1 MKSDIVNADEAL
13 KRLTEGNKRYVVGK
27 FIRPHQTSVRRAEL
41 IDGQHPFAIV
51 LGCSDSRIPVELV
64 FDQGVGDLFV
74 VRNAGNIAD
83 DVALGSIEYAAA
95 HLHVPLIVVM
105 GHGNCG
111 AVTATASG
119 GELEGHLPVIA
130 TAIRP
135 AVDKVKTQ
143 QGDLVNNAARANA
156 VMVAEKLK
164 SSKPVLSDLVRSGKL
179 TVVAAFYDIK
189 SGKVEFI

>member
-1 MKSDIVNADEAL
+1 MKSDIINADEAL
-13 KRLTEGNKRYVVGK
+13 KRLAEGNKRYTVGK

-51 LGCSDSRIPVELV
+51 LSCSDSRIPVELV

-74 VRNAGNIAD
+74 VRVAGNIAD
-83 DVALGSIEYAAA
+83 EVTIGSIEYAAA
-95 HLHVPLIVVM
+95 HLHVSLAVVM
-105 GHGNCG
+105 GHGSCG
-111 AVTATASG
+111 AVAATASG
-119 GELEGHLPVIA
+119 GELEGHLP
-130 TAIRP
+130 AIVAALRP

-143 QGDLVNNAARANA
+143 QGDVVNNAARANA

-164 SSKPVLSDLVRSGKL
+164 ASKPVLSELVRAGKL
-179 TVVAAFYDIK
+179 TITAAFYDIK

>member
-41 IDGQHPFAIV
+41 IEGQHPFAIV

-74 VRNAGNIAD
+74 VRVAGNIAD
-83 DVALGSIEYAAA
+83 DVSLASIEYAAA
-95 HLHVPLIVVM
+95 HLHTPLVVVM

-111 AVTATASG
+111 AVAATASG

-135 AVDKVKTQ
+135 AVDKVRTQ

-164 SSKPVLSDLVRSGKL
+164 SSKPVLSELVRSGKL

-189 SGKVEFI
+189 SGKVVFI

>member
-1 MKSDIVNADEAL
+1 MKTDVINADGAL
-13 KRLTEGNKRYVVGK
+13 KMLSEGNKRYALDK
-27 FIRPHQTSVRRAEL
+27 SLHPHITSVRRAEL
-41 IDGQHPFAIV
+41 IEGQHPFAIV

-64 FDQGVGDLFV
+64 FDQGVGDIFV

-83 DVALGSIEYAAA
+83 DVSLASIEYAAA
-95 HLHVPLIVVM
+95 HLHVSLVVVL
-105 GHGNCG
+105 GHGSCG

-119 GELEGHLPVIA
+119 GELEGHLPTIA
-130 TAIRP
+130 SAIRP
-135 AVDKVKTQ
+135 AVEKVNGQ

-164 SSKPVLSDLVRSGKL
+164 SSKPVLAELVKSGKL
-179 TVVAAFYDIK
+179 TISAAFYDIK

>member
-1 MKSDIVNADEAL
+1 MKSDVVSADEAL

-64 FDQGVGDLFV
+64 FDQGVGDVFV

-83 DVALGSIEYAAA
+83 EVSLASIEYAAA
-95 HLHVPLIVVM
+95 HLHVSLIVVL

-111 AVTATASG
+111 AVTATAAG
-119 GELEGHLPVIA
+119 GEMEGHLPAVA
-130 TAIRP
+130 SAIRP
-135 AVDKVKTQ
+135 AIEKVKGQ
-143 QGDLVNNAARANA
+143 EGDLVDNAARANA
-156 VMVAEKLK
+156 VMVADKLK
-164 SSKPVLSDLVRSGKL
+164 ASKPVLSDLVKSGKL
-179 TVVAAFYDIK
+179 TISAAFYDIE

>member
-1 MKSDIVNADEAL
+1 MKSHIVNADEAL

-41 IDGQHPFAIV
+41 IDGQAPFAIV
-51 LGCSDSRIPVELV
+51 LSCSDSRIPVELV
-64 FDQGVGDLFV
+64 FDQGIGDLFV
-74 VRNAGNIAD
+74 VRVAGNIAD

-95 HLHVPLIVVM
+95 HLHVPLAVVM
-105 GHGNCG
+105 GHGSCG
-111 AVTATASG
+111 AVAATASG

-130 TAIRP
+130 AAIRP

-164 SSKPVLSDLVRSGKL
+164 ASKPVLSELVRSGKL
-179 TVVAAFYDIK
+179 TIEAAFYDIK

>member
-1 MKSDIVNADEAL
+1 MKSDVVNADGAL
-13 KRLTEGNKRYVVGK
+13 KLLTEGNKRYVVGK

-41 IDGQHPFAIV
+41 IEGQHPFAIV
-51 LGCSDSRIPVELV
+51 LSCSDSRIPVELV

-83 DVALGSIEYAAA
+83 DVALASIEYAAG
-95 HLHVPLIVVM
+95 HLHAPLIVVM
-105 GHGNCG
+105 GHASCG
-111 AVTATASG
+111 AVNATASG

-156 VMVAEKLK
+156 VMVVDKLK
-164 SSKPVLSDLVRSGKL
+164 TSKPVLSELVRSGKL
-179 TVVAAFYDIK
+179 TIVAAFYDIK

>member
-74 VRNAGNIAD
+74 VRVAGNIAD
-83 DVALGSIEYAAA
+83 DVVLGSIEYAAA
-95 HLHVPLIVVM
+95 HLHVPLAVVM
-105 GHGNCG
+105 GHGGCG
-111 AVTATASG
+111 AVAATASG

-164 SSKPVLSDLVRSGKL
+164 SSKPVLSELVRSGKL

>member
-135 AVDKVKTQ
+135 AVYKVKTQ
-143 QGDLVNNAARANA
+143 RGDLVNHAHRANA
-156 VMVAEKLK
+156 AMVAEKLK

>member
-1 MKSDIVNADEAL
+1 MKSDIINADEAL
-13 KRLTEGNKRYVVGK
+13 QRLSEGNKRYVVGK

-41 IDGQHPFAIV
+41 IEGQHPFAII
-51 LGCSDSRIPVELV
+51 LSCSDSRIPVELV

-74 VRNAGNIAD
+74 VRVAGNIAD
-83 DVALGSIEYAAA
+83 DVVLGSIEYAAA
-95 HLHVPLIVVM
+95 HLHVLLVVVM
-105 GHGNCG
+105 GHGSCG
-111 AVTATASG
+111 AVAATASG

-130 TAIRP
+130 AAIRP

-164 SSKPVLSDLVRSGKL
+164 SSKPVLSELVRSGKL
-179 TVVAAFYDIK
+179 TIEAAFYDIK

>member
-74 VRNAGNIAD
+74 VRVAGNIAD

-95 HLHVPLIVVM
+95 HLHVPLAVVM
-105 GHGNCG
+105 GHGSCG
-111 AVTATASG
+111 AVAATASG

-156 VMVAEKLK
+156 VMVADKLK
-164 SSKPVLSDLVRSGKL
+164 SSKPVLSELVRSGKL
-179 TVVAAFYDIK
+179 TIVAAFYDIK

>member
-1 MKSDIVNADEAL
+1 MKSDVVNADEAL

-51 LGCSDSRIPVELV
+51 LGCSDSRIPVEIV

-74 VRNAGNIAD
+74 IRNAGNIVD

-95 HLHVPLIVVM
+95 HLHVSLALVM
-105 GHGNCG
+105 GHGGCG
-111 AVTATASG
+111 AVTAAASG
-119 GELEGHLPVIA
+119 GDLEGHLPAIA
-130 TAIRP
+130 AAIRP
-135 AVDKVKTQ
+135 AVDKAKTQ

-156 VMVAEKLK
+156 VRGAELLK
-164 SSKPVLSDLVRSGKL
+164 ASKPVLSELVRSGKL
-179 TVVAAFYDIK
+179 MIAPAFYDIK

>member
-41 IDGQHPFAIV
+41 IEGQHPFAIV

-74 VRNAGNIAD
+74 VRVAGNIAD

-95 HLHVPLIVVM
+95 HLHVPLAVVM
-105 GHGNCG
+105 GHGGCG
-111 AVTATASG
+111 AVAATASG

-164 SSKPVLSDLVRSGKL
+164 SSKPVLSELVRSGKL

>member
-1 MKSDIVNADEAL
+1 MKSDVINADEAL
-13 KRLTEGNKRYVVGK
+13 KRLSEGNKRYAIGK

-74 VRNAGNIAD
+74 VRVAGNIAD
-83 DVALGSIEYAAA
+83 DVVLGSIEYAAA
-95 HLHVPLIVVM
+95 HLHVPLAVVM
-105 GHGNCG
+105 GHGGCG
-111 AVTATASG
+111 AVAATASG

-164 SSKPVLSDLVRSGKL
+164 ASKPVLSELVRSGKL

>member
-1 MKSDIVNADEAL
+1 MKSDVVSADEAL
-13 KRLTEGNKRYVVGK
+13 NRLIEGNKRYIVGK

-51 LGCSDSRIPVELV
+51 LSCSDSRIPVELV
-64 FDQGVGDLFV
+64 FDQGVGDIFV

-83 DVALGSIEYAAA
+83 GVAIGSIEYAAA
-95 HLHVPLIVVM
+95 HLHVPLAVVM
-105 GHGNCG
+105 GHGSCG
-111 AVTATASG
+111 AVSATASG

-130 TAIRP
+130 EAIRP
-135 AVDKVKTQ
+135 AVDKVRAQ

-164 SSKPVLSDLVRSGKL
+164 NSKPVLSELVRTGNL
-179 TVVAAFYDIK
+179 TVSAAFYDIK
-189 SGKVEFI
+189 SGKAEFI

>member
-41 IDGQHPFAIV
+41 IEGQHPFAIV

-74 VRNAGNIAD
+74 VRVAGNIAD
-83 DVALGSIEYAAA
+83 DVSLASIEYAAA
-95 HLHVPLIVVM
+95 HLHTPLVVVM

-111 AVTATASG
+111 AVAATASG

-164 SSKPVLSDLVRSGKL
+164 SSKPVLSELVRSGKL

>member
-13 KRLTEGNKRYVVGK
+13 NRLTEGNKRYVVGK

-41 IDGQHPFAIV
+41 IEGQHPFAIV

-95 HLHVPLIVVM
+95 HLHAPLVVVM
-105 GHGNCG
+105 GHGGCG
-111 AVTATASG
+111 AVTAATLG
-119 GELEGHLPVIA
+119 GELEGHLPVIVA
-130 TAIRP
+130 AIRP

-164 SSKPVLSDLVRSGKL
+164 SSKPVLSELVRSGKL
-179 TVVAAFYDIK
+179 TISAAFYDIK

>member
-1 MKSDIVNADEAL
+1 
-13 KRLTEGNKRYVVGK
+13 
-27 FIRPHQTSVRRAEL
+27 
-41 IDGQHPFAIV
+41 V

-64 FDQGVGDLFV
+64 FDQGVGDIFV

-105 GHGNCG
+105 GHGSCG
-111 AVTATASG
+111 AVTATAKG
-119 GELEGHLPVIA
+119 GELEGHLPAIA
-130 TAIRP
+130 TLIRP

-143 QGDLVNNAARANA
+143 QGDLVSNAARANA
-156 VMVAEKLK
+156 VMGAEKLK
-164 SSKPVLSDLVRSGKL
+164 ASQPVLSELVRSGKL

>member
-1 MKSDIVNADEAL
+1 MKSDVINADEAL
-13 KRLTEGNKRYVVGK
+13 KRLSEGNKRYAIGK

-74 VRNAGNIAD
+74 VRVAGNIAD

-95 HLHVPLIVVM
+95 HLHVPLAVVM
-105 GHGNCG
+105 GHGGCG
-111 AVTATASG
+111 AVAATASG

-164 SSKPVLSDLVRSGKL
+164 ASKPVLSELVRSGKL

>member
-1 MKSDIVNADEAL
+1 MKSDIINADEAL
-13 KRLTEGNKRYVVGK
+13 QRLSEGNKRYVVGK
-27 FIRPHQTSVRRAEL
+27 FIRPNQTSVRRAEL
-41 IDGQHPFAIV
+41 IEGQHPFAII
-51 LGCSDSRIPVELV
+51 LSCSDSRIPVELV

-74 VRNAGNIAD
+74 VRVAGNIAD
-83 DVALGSIEYAAA
+83 DVVLGSIEYAAA
-95 HLHVPLIVVM
+95 HLHVLLVVVM
-105 GHGNCG
+105 GHGSCG
-111 AVTATASG
+111 AVAATASG

-130 TAIRP
+130 AAIRP

-164 SSKPVLSDLVRSGKL
+164 ASKPVLSELVRSGKL
-179 TVVAAFYDIK
+179 TIEAAFYDIK

>member
-13 KRLTEGNKRYVVGK
+13 KILSEGNKRYVVGK

-41 IDGQHPFAIV
+41 IEGQHPFAIV
-51 LGCSDSRIPVELV
+51 LSCSDSRIPVELV
-64 FDQGVGDLFV
+64 FDQGVGDIFV

-83 DVALGSIEYAAA
+83 DVALASIEYAAA
-95 HLHVPLIVVM
+95 HLHVSLAVVL
-105 GHGNCG
+105 GHGSCG

-119 GELEGHLPVIA
+119 GELEGHLPAIA
-130 TAIRP
+130 SAIRP
-135 AVDKVKTQ
+135 AVDKAKTQ

-156 VMVAEKLK
+156 VMVAEQLRT
-164 SSKPVLSDLVRSGKL
+164 SKPVLSELVKSRKL
-179 TVVAAFYDIK
+179 TIVAAFYDIK

>member
-95 HLHVPLIVVM
+95 HLHVPLLVVM
-105 GHGNCG
+105 GHGSCG
-111 AVTATASG
+111 AVNATASG

-130 TAIRP
+130 AAIRP

-156 VMVAEKLK
+156 VMVTEKLK
-164 SSKPVLSDLVRSGKL
+164 SSKPVLSELVRSGKL

>member
-74 VRNAGNIAD
+74 VRVAGNIAD

-95 HLHVPLIVVM
+95 HLHVPLAVVM
-105 GHGNCG
+105 GHGSCG
-111 AVTATASG
+111 AVAATASG

-164 SSKPVLSDLVRSGKL
+164 SSKPVLSELVRSGKL
-179 TVVAAFYDIK
+179 TIVAAFYDIK

>member
-1 MKSDIVNADEAL
+1 MKSDIANADEAL
-13 KRLTEGNKRYVVGK
+13 KRLSEGNKRYTVGK

-51 LGCSDSRIPVELV
+51 LSCSDSRIPVELV
-64 FDQGVGDLFV
+64 FDQGIGDLFV
-74 VRNAGNIAD
+74 VRVAGNIAD

-95 HLHVPLIVVM
+95 HLHVPLAVVM
-105 GHGNCG
+105 GHGGCG
-111 AVTATASG
+111 AVAATASG
-119 GELEGHLPVIA
+119 GELEGHLSAIA
-130 TAIRP
+130 VAIRP
-135 AVDKVKTQ
+135 AVDKVKIQ

-156 VMVAEKLK
+156 VMGAEKLK
-164 SSKPVLSDLVRSGKL
+164 ASKPVLSELVRSGKL

>member
-1 MKSDIVNADEAL
+1 MKSHIVNADEAL

-41 IDGQHPFAIV
+41 IDGQAPFAIV
-51 LGCSDSRIPVELV
+51 LSCSDSRIPVELV
-64 FDQGVGDLFV
+64 FDQGIGDLFV
-74 VRNAGNIAD
+74 VRVAGNIAD

-95 HLHVPLIVVM
+95 HLHVPLAVVR
-105 GHGNCG
+105 GHGSCG
-111 AVTATASG
+111 AVAATASG

-130 TAIRP
+130 AAIRP

-164 SSKPVLSDLVRSGKL
+164 ASKPVLSELVRSGKL
-179 TVVAAFYDIK
+179 TIEAAFYDIK

>member
-1 MKSDIVNADEAL
+1 MKSDIVAADEAL

-51 LGCSDSRIPVELV
+51 LSCSDSRIPVELV

-74 VRNAGNIAD
+74 VRVAGNIAD
-83 DVALGSIEYAAA
+83 DIALGSIEYAAA
-95 HLHVPLIVVM
+95 HLHVSLAIVM

-111 AVTATASG
+111 AVAATASG
-119 GELEGHLPVIA
+119 GELEGHLPAIA
-130 TAIRP
+130 NAIRP
-135 AVDKVKTQ
+135 AVDKVKSH
-143 QGDLVNNAARANA
+143 QGDLVNNAAKANA
-156 VMVAEKLK
+156 EMVAERLK
-164 SSKPVLSDLVRSGKL
+164 SSKPVLFELVRAGKL
-179 TVVAAFYDIK
+179 TIVAAFYDIK

>member
-74 VRNAGNIAD
+74 VRVAGNIAD

-95 HLHVPLIVVM
+95 HLHVPLAVVM
-105 GHGNCG
+105 GHGSCG
-111 AVTATASG
+111 AVAATASG
-119 GELEGHLPVIA
+119 GELEGHLPAIA

-164 SSKPVLSDLVRSGKL
+164 SSKPVLSELVRSGKL
-179 TVVAAFYDIK
+179 TIVAAFYDIK

>member
-1 MKSDIVNADEAL
+1 MKSDIINADEAL
-13 KRLTEGNKRYVVGK
+13 QRLSEGNKRYVVGK

-41 IDGQHPFAIV
+41 IEGQHPFAII
-51 LGCSDSRIPVELV
+51 LSCSDSRIPVEIV
-64 FDQGVGDLFV
+64 FDQGIGDLFV
-74 VRNAGNIAD
+74 VRVAGNIAD

-95 HLHVPLIVVM
+95 HLHVPLVVVM
-105 GHGNCG
+105 GHGGCG
-111 AVTATASG
+111 AVAATTSG

-130 TAIRP
+130 AAIRP

-164 SSKPVLSDLVRSGKL
+164 ASKPVLSELVRSGKL
-179 TVVAAFYDIK
+179 TIEAAFYDIK

>member
-1 MKSDIVNADEAL
+1 MKSDVVSADEAL
-13 KRLTEGNKRYVVGK
+13 KRLSEGNQRYVVGK

-41 IDGQHPFAIV
+41 IEGQHPFAIV

-64 FDQGVGDLFV
+64 FDQGVGDIFV

-83 DVALGSIEYAAA
+83 DVSLASIEYAAA
-95 HLHVPLIVVM
+95 HLHVSLVVVL
-105 GHGNCG
+105 GHGSCG

-119 GELEGHLPVIA
+119 GEMEGHLSAIA
-130 TAIRP
+130 SVIRP
-135 AVDKVKTQ
+135 AVEKVKDQ

-164 SSKPVLSDLVRSGKL
+164 SSKPVLSELVKSGKL
-179 TVVAAFYDIK
+179 TVSAAFYDIK